1 MNLLAK
7 LTTWQGI
14 LKPEQIEGPMP
25 TNKELYQKTFDM
37 AWPSA
42 VENVFIALI
51 SAVDMIMVGSLG
63 SSAISAVGI
72 CTQPKFICL
81 APIFAL
87 NTATIVYVARRKGEG
102 KQTEA
107 VDYTKIAL
115 MASITISLLFCLTC
129 FYYSREILTFAGAN
143 SDYIEEANTYI
154 RILLLSLIPY
164 SIGLTLTSAQR
175 GAGYTKISLIT
186 NLTANLVNIVFNYL
200 LIGGHFGFPMLGVKG
215 AAIATAIGNV
225 VSFTIAFATIVRPK
239 SYIHLNLKPIHNFGI
254 KVKEMFHIFNNAFI
268 EQIFL
273 RFGFFMYSK
282 VVANLG
288 TQEFAAHQVC
298 INIMTIT
305 FGLGDGLQ
313 VANTSLVGQDL
324 GAKRS
329 DLAIVQTRITHLI
342 GIISAILVSIGL
354 AIYSRELVG
363 VFADEI
369 EVIELAHI
377 PMLMLA
383 FTIMFQ
389 IPQVI
394 IVGTLRGAGD
404 VKFVAWMMLI
414 CVGIVRP
421 VAAYLFAYTLGFG
434 LIGAWIGLFLD
445 QLLRFTISLYRFKKG
460 IWLTISL

>member
-1 MNLLAK
+1 MNLISK
-7 LTTWQGI
+7 FTTWQGI
-14 LKPEQIEGPMP
+14 LKPSQILGPMP
-25 TNKELYQKTFDM
+25 TNRELYQKTFDM

-51 SAVDMIMVGSLG
+51 SAIDMIMVGSLG
-63 SSAISAVGI
+63 SEAISAVGI

-87 NTATIVYVARRKGEG
+87 NTATIVYVARRKGE
-102 KQTEA
+102 KRQKEA
-107 VDYTKIAL
+107 NDYTKIAL
-115 MASITISLLFCLTC
+115 IFSVIISLTFCLTS
-129 FYYSREILTFAGAN
+129 YYFSNEILTFAGAN
-143 SDYIEEANTYI
+143 SDYIGEANVYI

-175 GAGYTKISLIT
+175 GAGFTKISLVT
-186 NLTANLVNIVFNYL
+186 NLIANIVNIIFNYL
-200 LIGGHFGFPMLGVKG
+200 LINGNFGFPALGVKG

-225 VSFTIAFATIVRPK
+225 VSFLIALYAMFRK
-239 SYIHLNLKPIHNFGI
+239 GSYIHLNLEPIYNFVE
-254 KVKEMFHIFNNAFI
+254 KTKEMFGIFANAFI

-298 INIMTIT
+298 INIMVIT

-313 VANTSLVGQDL
+313 LANTSLVGQDL

-342 GIISAILVSIGL
+342 GIISAIIVSICL
-354 AIYSRELVG
+354 SIFARDLVG

-369 EVIELAHI
+369 EVIELAHT

-383 FTIMFQ
+383 VTILLQ

-414 CVGIVRP
+414 CVGIFRP
-421 VAAYLFAYTLGFG
+421 LFAWIFAYPLGLG

-445 QLLRFTISLYRFKKG
+445 QFLRFVISLLRFKKG